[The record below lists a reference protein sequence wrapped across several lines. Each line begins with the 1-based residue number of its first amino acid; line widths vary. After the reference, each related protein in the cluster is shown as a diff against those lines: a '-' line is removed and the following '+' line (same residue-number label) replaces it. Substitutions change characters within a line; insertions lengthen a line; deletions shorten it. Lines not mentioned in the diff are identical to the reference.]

1 MIKSHFLNAKNSIF
15 NLEKD
20 FIELKTELKDREIKI
35 KKEIEELIIEPI
47 IVWIEDTERPEEEM
61 KKQIRSVNY
70 TWHGYWLDN

>member
-15 NLEKD
+15 NLEK
-20 FIELKTELKDREIKI
+20 ELKTELKDREIKI

-61 KKQIRSVNY
+61 KKQIRSINY
-70 TWHGYWLDN
+70 T